1 LPQETLQCKVSW
13 DWPSGSVGIIGP
25 GLIGFW
31 TLAPWMREADAMATR
46 SRLGLGPVF
55 AYEWRTASRRW
66 HGYALRS
73 LLVLLLLL
81 GLSGVWLRS
90 HSGAGELSAREWAK
104 IGQNFYSTT
113 TLMVL
118 GLVGLVA
125 PAATAGA
132 ICLDKAHGNLTLLF
146 ATDLTD
152 VEIVLGKLAARL
164 SCVITPANEHDRR

>member
-1 LPQETLQCKVSW
+1 
-13 DWPSGSVGIIGP
+13 
-25 GLIGFW
+25 
-31 TLAPWMREADAMATR
+31 MREADAMATR